1 MSKAEPDRTPWVLEL
16 DAPRCSL
23 CEVCARRC
31 PSGALRVETR
41 NETLWL
47 VYRPALCQ
55 GCTLEETCQ
64 ARCPEQAIQLTG
76 RRHAA
81 AETEEVV
88 LLESAMIRCSQCG
101 QPFSP
106 ARKLDTLARKK
117 QTRHEVLRDLCPLC
131 RRTQL
136 VVSFIETRRVPGSRA
151 QYRSTKEIL
160 RRAGY
165 TLGDSQKKGA
175 GSR

>member
-1 MSKAEPDRTPWVLEL
+1 MSKPEPDCTPWLLEL
-16 DAPRCSL
+16 DASRCSL

-31 PSGALRVETR
+31 PSGALSVETR

-55 GCTLEETCQ
+55 GCTLEESCQ
-64 ARCPEQAIQLTG
+64 ALCPEQAIRLTG
-76 RRHAA
+76 RQHPA
-81 AETEEVV
+81 AETEVV
-88 LLESAMIRCSQCG
+88 LLESAMTRCSYCG

-106 ARKLDTLARKK
+106 VRKLDSLAHKG
-117 QTRHEVLRDLCPLC
+117 QTKHDLLRDLCPLC

-136 VVSFIETRRVPGSRA
+136 VVSFIETRRVPGSTA
-151 QYRSTKEIL
+151 QYRSTKDIL

-165 TLGDSQKKGA
+165 KLGDSQKKGA

>member
-1 MSKAEPDRTPWVLEL
+1 MRRPELDRTPWLLEL
-16 DAPRCSL
+16 DAARCSL

-55 GCTLEETCQ
+55 GCALEESCQ
-64 ARCPEQAIQLTG
+64 ALCPEQAIRLTG
-76 RRHAA
+76 RQQPA
-81 AETEEVV
+81 AEAEVV
-88 LLESAMIRCSQCG
+88 LLESAMMRCSYCG

-106 ARKLDTLARKK
+106 ARKLDALADKS
-117 QTRHEVLRDLCPLC
+117 QTGRDLVRDLCPLC

-136 VVSFIETRRVPGSRA
+136 VVSFIETRRAPGSRA
-151 QYRSTKEIL
+151 QYRSTKDIL

-165 TLGDSQKKGA
+165 KLGDQKKGA
-175 GSR
+175 GSP